1 MRGEAVCPLLLC
13 AGPDQPQQPWG
24 EDKVFVAHR
33 RPRAAPASP
42 APASGT
48 PTEHVL
54 ASTGCHPGLRGAV
67 HYYSFFFFPVL
78 GSVKSLWVFLCL
90 HSFLTLSPS
99 SEVVF
104 YLLYLQLIISI
115 CFMGQYILY

>member
-54 ASTGCHPGLRGAV
+54 ASTGCHPPIISC
-67 HYYSFFFFPVL
+67 SFRIQVGFIILPLNIVVVL
-78 GSVKSLWVFLCL
+78 CKSLSRV
-90 HSFLTLSPS
+90 
-99 SEVVF
+99 
-104 YLLYLQLIISI
+104 
-115 CFMGQYILY
+115 

>member
-1 MRGEAVCPLLLC
+1 MCWQALGVTQVSE
-13 AGPDQPQQPWG
+13 
-24 EDKVFVAHR
+24 
-33 RPRAAPASP
+33 
-42 APASGT
+42 
-48 PTEHVL
+48 VL
-54 ASTGCHPGLRGAV
+54 FIIIL
-67 HYYSFFFFPVL
+67 FFFFPVL

-99 SEVVF
+99 SEVLF

>member
-67 HYYSFFFFPVL
+67 HYYSFFFFYCSRECKI
-78 GSVKSLWVFLCL
+78 SVGLFVFAQFSDLEPL
-90 HSFLTLSPS
+90 
-99 SEVVF
+99 
-104 YLLYLQLIISI
+104 
-115 CFMGQYILY
+115 